1 MSRGTLAVAFVVV
14 TLPLVSCGGR
24 SPAAPD
30 SIPTPTPAPAPTP
43 DPTPTPAPAPTPTPT
58 PSPTPGP
65 SGNFNPVTQV
75 TAGVH
80 SYLRN
85 GRLVGTGAASYKP
98 GDVIYLNCTPRDAEG
113 QPVRGHGPLQSW
125 AVWTDDGVDF
135 RVTDTRTFN
144 PDVHVSKETS
154 DGRILAYC
162 RVDGFQSP
170 IHRMKIQR

>member
-1 MSRGTLAVAFVVV
+1 MNRRAVAAAFVAV
-14 TLPLVSCGGR
+14 TLPLWSCGGR

-30 SIPTPTPAPAPTP
+30 AT
-43 DPTPTPAPAPTPTPT
+43 PTPTPAPAPTPTPEPTPAPASTPT
-58 PSPTPGP
+58 PSPTPAP

-85 GRLVGTGAASYKP
+85 GRLVGTAAGSYKP
-98 GDVIYLNCTPRDAEG
+98 GDVIYLNCTPRDEEG
-113 QPVRGHGPLQSW
+113 KPVNRHGPLQAW
-125 AVWTDDGVDF
+125 AVWSDDGVDF

-144 PDVHVSKETS
+144 PDIHVSKETS

>member
-1 MSRGTLAVAFVVV
+1 MRRRALAVALMVA
-14 TLPLVSCGGR
+14 TWPLVSCGGR

-30 SIPTPTPAPAPTP
+30 PTPTPTPAPA
-43 DPTPTPAPAPTPTPT
+43 PTPTPAPAPTPTPT
-58 PSPTPGP
+58 ATPTPPP
-65 SGNFNPVTQV
+65 SGNRNPVNHV

-85 GRLVGTGAASYKP
+85 GRLVSGSASAYKP
-98 GDVIYLNCTPRDAEG
+98 GDVIYLNCTPRDEEG
-113 QPVRGHGPLQSW
+113 KPVRGHGPLQAW
-125 AVWTDDGVDF
+125 AVWSDDGVTY

-144 PDVHVSKETS
+144 PDVHVSKETA
-154 DGRILAYC
+154 DGRIQAYC